1 MGVFLGVSQNYP
13 EKYPQMTLSDRQIK
27 NAKPQEKPYKLA
39 DGGGLYLY
47 VTPKGT
53 KSFRLKFRFDGKEQV
68 LTIGKYP
75 HVSLSEARAMAET
88 AKTQIAQGINPAAQ
102 KQAEKQQAQ
111 EAALNT
117 FAAVAKEWHRVHQ
130 CSPNHA
136 ARIWRY
142 METDVLPHIGS
153 LQLDEIRVSDIQA
166 LLERVMARNVGN
178 TAEKIRQW
186 IGVVYEYAA
195 QRELTERNP
204 AKRLKGFVEKRE
216 TVHRRALP
224 LSELKTFYQRLKEAR
239 IDPANRIALL
249 LLILTFPRS
258 NELRGAQW
266 GEIDFQAAV
275 WTIPKERMKMKREH
289 KIPLSAWSLELLHEL
304 HAITGQGAQLFPS
317 RTKIGGYISENTLNK
332 IIERIGFKELTT
344 LHGFRSLAS
353 STLNEKGFN
362 PDAIELQLAH
372 QPSDKIR
379 AAYNR
384 ADYWQERVEMMAWY
398 SGLLRGHYGE

>member
-1 MGVFLGVSQNYP
+1 
-13 EKYPQMTLSDRQIK
+13 MTLNDRQIR

-111 EAALNT
+111 AAALNT

-186 IGVVYEYAA
+186 IGAVYEYAA

-224 LSELKTFYQRLKEAR
+224 LSELETFYRRLKEAR

-249 LLILTFPRS
+249 LLTLTFPRS

-289 KIPLSAWSLELLHEL
+289 KIPLSTWSLELLHEL
-304 HAITGQGAQLFPS
+304 HAITGQGPQLFPS
-317 RTKIGGYISENTLNK
+317 RTKTGGYISENTLNK

-398 SGLLRGHYGE
+398 GGLLRGHYGE

>member
-1 MGVFLGVSQNYP
+1 
-13 EKYPQMTLSDRQIK
+13 MTLNDRQIK

-224 LSELKTFYQRLKEAR
+224 LSELETFYRRLKEAR

-249 LLILTFPRS
+249 LLTLTFPRS

-304 HAITGQGAQLFPS
+304 HAITGQGTQLFPS

-398 SGLLRGHYGE
+398 GDLLRGHYGK

>member
-1 MGVFLGVSQNYP
+1 
-13 EKYPQMTLSDRQIK
+13 MTLNDRQIK

-117 FAAVAKEWHRVHQ
+117 FAAVTKEWHRVSTPRWKPH
-130 CSPNHA
+130 HA
-136 ARIWRY
+136 ARVWRY

-166 LLERVMARNVGN
+166 LLERITARNVGN

-186 IGVVYEYAA
+186 IGAVYEYAA

-224 LSELKTFYQRLKEAR
+224 LSELEAFYQRLQEAR
-239 IDPANRIALL
+239 IDHANRIALL

-304 HAITGQGAQLFPS
+304 HAITGQGTQLFPS

-372 QPSDKIR
+372 QPNDKIR

-398 SGLLRGHYGE
+398 GDLLRGHYGE

>member
-1 MGVFLGVSQNYP
+1 
-13 EKYPQMTLSDRQIK
+13 MTLNDRQIK

-186 IGVVYEYAA
+186 IGVVYDYAA

-224 LSELKTFYQRLKEAR
+224 LSELETFYRRLKEAR

-304 HAITGQGAQLFPS
+304 HAITGQGTQLFPS

-372 QPSDKIR
+372 QASDKIR

-398 SGLLRGHYGE
+398 GGLLRGHYGE

>member
-1 MGVFLGVSQNYP
+1 
-13 EKYPQMTLSDRQIK
+13 MTLNDRQIK

-47 VTPKGT
+47 VTPKGI

-75 HVSLSEARAMAET
+75 HISLSEARAMAET

-304 HAITGQGAQLFPS
+304 HAITGQGTQLFPS

-398 SGLLRGHYGE
+398 GDLLRGHYGE

>member
-1 MGVFLGVSQNYP
+1 
-13 EKYPQMTLSDRQIK
+13 MTLNDRQIK

-216 TVHRRALP
+216 TVHRRALL

-304 HAITGQGAQLFPS
+304 HAITGQGTQLFPS
-317 RTKIGGYISENTLNK
+317 RTKIGSYISENTLNK

-398 SGLLRGHYGE
+398 GDLLRGHYGE

>member
-1 MGVFLGVSQNYP
+1 
-13 EKYPQMTLSDRQIK
+13 MTLNDRQIR

-53 KSFRLKFRFDGKEQV
+53 KSFRLRFRFDGKEQV

-117 FAAVAKEWHRVHQ
+117 FAAVAKEWHRVSTLRWKPH
-130 CSPNHA
+130 HA
-136 ARIWRY
+136 ARVWRY

-224 LSELKTFYQRLKEAR
+224 LSELETFYRRLKEAR

-304 HAITGQGAQLFPS
+304 HAITGQGTQLFPS

>member
-1 MGVFLGVSQNYP
+1 
-13 EKYPQMTLSDRQIK
+13 MTLTDRQIR

-304 HAITGQGAQLFPS
+304 HAITGQGTQLFPS
-317 RTKIGGYISENTLNK
+317 RTKIGSYISENTLNK

-398 SGLLRGHYGE
+398 GDLLRGHYGE

>member
-1 MGVFLGVSQNYP
+1 
-13 EKYPQMTLSDRQIK
+13 MTLNDRQIK

-239 IDPANRIALL
+239 IDPANRMALL
-249 LLILTFPRS
+249 LLTLTFPRS

-304 HAITGQGAQLFPS
+304 HAITGQGTQLFPS

-372 QPSDKIR
+372 QPNDKIR

-398 SGLLRGHYGE
+398 GDLLRGHYGE

>member
-1 MGVFLGVSQNYP
+1 
-13 EKYPQMTLSDRQIK
+13 MTLNDRQIR
-27 NAKPQEKPYKLA
+27 NAKPQDKPYKLA

-166 LLERVMARNVGN
+166 LLERVTARNVGN
-178 TAEKIRQW
+178 TAEKIRHW
-186 IGVVYEYAA
+186 IGAVYEYAA

-224 LSELKTFYQRLKEAR
+224 LSKIGEFYQRLKEAR

-289 KIPLSAWSLELLHEL
+289 KISLSAWSLELLHEL
-304 HAITGQGAQLFPS
+304 HAITGQGTQLFPS

-372 QPSDKIR
+372 QPSDKVR

-384 ADYWQERVEMMAWY
+384 ADYWQECVEMMAWY
-398 SGLLRGHYGE
+398 GGLLRGHYGE

>member
-1 MGVFLGVSQNYP
+1 
-13 EKYPQMTLSDRQIK
+13 MTLNDRQIR

-102 KQAEKQQAQ
+102 KQAEKQQVQ

-224 LSELKTFYQRLKEAR
+224 LSELETFYQRLKEAR

-249 LLILTFPRS
+249 LLTLTFPRS

-304 HAITGQGAQLFPS
+304 HAITGQGTQLFPS

-372 QPSDKIR
+372 QPSDKVR

-398 SGLLRGHYGE
+398 GDLLRGHYGE

>member
-1 MGVFLGVSQNYP
+1 
-13 EKYPQMTLSDRQIK
+13 MTLNDRQIN

-178 TAEKIRQW
+178 TAEKIRQG

-216 TVHRRALP
+216 TVHRRALL
-224 LSELKTFYQRLKEAR
+224 LSELKTFY
-239 IDPANRIALL
+239 
-249 LLILTFPRS
+249 
-258 NELRGAQW
+258 
-266 GEIDFQAAV
+266 
-275 WTIPKERMKMKREH
+275 
-289 KIPLSAWSLELLHEL
+289 
-304 HAITGQGAQLFPS
+304 
-317 RTKIGGYISENTLNK
+317 
-332 IIERIGFKELTT
+332 
-344 LHGFRSLAS
+344 
-353 STLNEKGFN
+353 
-362 PDAIELQLAH
+362 
-372 QPSDKIR
+372 
-379 AAYNR
+379 
-384 ADYWQERVEMMAWY
+384 
-398 SGLLRGHYGE
+398 

>member
-1 MGVFLGVSQNYP
+1 
-13 EKYPQMTLSDRQIK
+13 MTLNDRQIR
-27 NAKPQEKPYKLA
+27 NAKPQDKPYKLA

-186 IGVVYEYAA
+186 IGVVYDYAA

-239 IDPANRIALL
+239 IDPANRMALL
-249 LLILTFPRS
+249 LLTLTFPRS

-398 SGLLRGHYGE
+398 GGLLRGHYGE

>member
-1 MGVFLGVSQNYP
+1 
-13 EKYPQMTLSDRQIK
+13 MTLNDRQIK

-117 FAAVAKEWHRVHQ
+117 FAAVAKEWHRVSTPRWKPH
-130 CSPNHA
+130 HA
-136 ARIWRY
+136 ARVWRY

>member
-1 MGVFLGVSQNYP
+1 
-13 EKYPQMTLSDRQIK
+13 MTLNDRQIR

-117 FAAVAKEWHRVHQ
+117 FAAVAKEWHRVSTPRWKPH
-130 CSPNHA
+130 HA
-136 ARIWRY
+136 VRVWRY

-186 IGVVYEYAA
+186 IGAVYEYAA

-224 LSELKTFYQRLKEAR
+224 LSELEAFYQRLQEAR
-239 IDPANRIALL
+239 IDHANRIALL

-304 HAITGQGAQLFPS
+304 HAITGQGTQLFPS

-372 QPSDKIR
+372 QPNDKIR

-398 SGLLRGHYGE
+398 GGLLRGHYGE

>member
-1 MGVFLGVSQNYP
+1 
-13 EKYPQMTLSDRQIK
+13 MTLNDRQIK

-186 IGVVYEYAA
+186 IGVVYDYAA

-224 LSELKTFYQRLKEAR
+224 LSELETFYRRLKEAR

-304 HAITGQGAQLFPS
+304 HAITGQGTQLFPS

-372 QPSDKIR
+372 QASDKIR

-398 SGLLRGHYGE
+398 GDLLRGHYGE

>member
-1 MGVFLGVSQNYP
+1 
-13 EKYPQMTLSDRQIK
+13 MTLNDRQIK

-186 IGVVYEYAA
+186 IGVVYDYAA

-224 LSELKTFYQRLKEAR
+224 LSELETFYQRLKEAR

-249 LLILTFPRS
+249 LLTLTFPRS

-289 KIPLSAWSLELLHEL
+289 KIPLSTWSLELLHEL
-304 HAITGQGAQLFPS
+304 HAITGQGTQLFPS

-398 SGLLRGHYGE
+398 GGLLRGHYGE

>member
-1 MGVFLGVSQNYP
+1 
-13 EKYPQMTLSDRQIK
+13 MTLNDRQIK

-53 KSFRLKFRFDGKEQV
+53 KSFRLKFRFDGKKQV

>member
-1 MGVFLGVSQNYP
+1 
-13 EKYPQMTLSDRQIK
+13 MTLNDRQIK

-186 IGVVYEYAA
+186 IGVVYDYAA

-224 LSELKTFYQRLKEAR
+224 LSELETFYRRLKEAR

-249 LLILTFPRS
+249 LLTLTFPRS

-289 KIPLSAWSLELLHEL
+289 KIPLSTWSLELLHEL
-304 HAITGQGAQLFPS
+304 HAITGQGTQLFPS

-398 SGLLRGHYGE
+398 GDLLRGHYGE

>member
-1 MGVFLGVSQNYP
+1 
-13 EKYPQMTLSDRQIK
+13 MTLNDRQIR

-249 LLILTFPRS
+249 LLILTLPRS

-266 GEIDFQAAV
+266 GEIEFQAAV

-304 HAITGQGAQLFPS
+304 HAITGQGTQLFPS

-398 SGLLRGHYGE
+398 GDLLRGHYGE

>member
-1 MGVFLGVSQNYP
+1 
-13 EKYPQMTLSDRQIK
+13 MTLNDRQIR
-27 NAKPQEKPYKLA
+27 NAKPQDKPYKLA

-304 HAITGQGAQLFPS
+304 HAITGQGTQLFPS

-372 QPSDKIR
+372 QPNDKIR

-398 SGLLRGHYGE
+398 GDLLRGHYGE

>member
-1 MGVFLGVSQNYP
+1 
-13 EKYPQMTLSDRQIK
+13 MTLNDRQIK

-398 SGLLRGHYGE
+398 GDLLRGHYGE

>member
-1 MGVFLGVSQNYP
+1 
-13 EKYPQMTLSDRQIK
+13 MTLNDRQIR

-39 DGGGLYLY
+39 DGGGLYLH

-53 KSFRLKFRFDGKEQV
+53 KSFQLKFRFDGKEQV

-75 HVSLSEARAMAET
+75 HISLSEARAMAET

-289 KIPLSAWSLELLHEL
+289 KIPLSAWSFELLHEL
-304 HAITGQGAQLFPS
+304 HAITGQGTQLFPS

-332 IIERIGFKELTT
+332 IIGRIGFKELTT

>member
-1 MGVFLGVSQNYP
+1 
-13 EKYPQMTLSDRQIK
+13 MTLNDRQIR

-117 FAAVAKEWHRVHQ
+117 FAAVAKEWHRVSTPRWKPH
-130 CSPNHA
+130 HA
-136 ARIWRY
+136 ARVWRY

-153 LQLDEIRVSDIQA
+153 LQLDEIRVLDIQA

-186 IGVVYEYAA
+186 IGAVYEYAA

-204 AKRLKGFVEKRE
+204 AKRLKGFIVQRE
-216 TVHRRALP
+216 TVHHRALP
-224 LSELKTFYQRLKEAR
+224 LSELETFYQRLQEAR
-239 IDPANRIALL
+239 IDQANRIALL

-304 HAITGQGAQLFPS
+304 HAITGQGTQLFPS
-317 RTKIGGYISENTLNK
+317 RTKTGGYISENTLNK

-372 QPSDKIR
+372 LSNDKTR
-379 AAYNR
+379 KSYNH

>member
-1 MGVFLGVSQNYP
+1 
-13 EKYPQMTLSDRQIK
+13 MTLNDRQIR
-27 NAKPQEKPYKLA
+27 NAKPQDKPYKLA

-304 HAITGQGAQLFPS
+304 HAITGQGTQLFPS

-398 SGLLRGHYGE
+398 GDLLRGHYGE

>member
-1 MGVFLGVSQNYP
+1 
-13 EKYPQMTLSDRQIK
+13 MTLNDRQIK

-117 FAAVAKEWHRVHQ
+117 FAAVAKEWHRVSTPRWKPH
-130 CSPNHA
+130 HA
-136 ARIWRY
+136 ARVWRY

-166 LLERVMARNVGN
+166 LLERITARNVGN

-186 IGVVYEYAA
+186 IGAVYEYAA

-224 LSELKTFYQRLKEAR
+224 LSELEAFYQRLQEAR
-239 IDPANRIALL
+239 IDHANRIALL

-304 HAITGQGAQLFPS
+304 HAITGQGTQLFPS

-372 QPSDKIR
+372 QPNDKIR

-398 SGLLRGHYGE
+398 GGLLRGHYGE

>member
-1 MGVFLGVSQNYP
+1 
-13 EKYPQMTLSDRQIK
+13 MTLNDRQIR

-186 IGVVYEYAA
+186 IGVVYDYAA

-224 LSELKTFYQRLKEAR
+224 LSELETFYRRLKEAR

-304 HAITGQGAQLFPS
+304 HAITGQGTQLFPS

-372 QPSDKIR
+372 QASDKIR

-398 SGLLRGHYGE
+398 GGLLRGHYGE

>member
-1 MGVFLGVSQNYP
+1 
-13 EKYPQMTLSDRQIK
+13 MTLNDRQIK

-47 VTPKGT
+47 VTPKGI

-75 HVSLSEARAMAET
+75 HISLSEARAMAET

-304 HAITGQGAQLFPS
+304 HAITGQGTQLFPS

-353 STLNEKGFN
+353 STLNEKGFT

-398 SGLLRGHYGE
+398 GDLLRGHYGE

>member
-1 MGVFLGVSQNYP
+1 
-13 EKYPQMTLSDRQIK
+13 MTLNDRQIR

-117 FAAVAKEWHRVHQ
+117 FAAVAKEWHRVSTPRWKPH
-130 CSPNHA
+130 HA
-136 ARIWRY
+136 ARVWRY

-186 IGVVYEYAA
+186 IGAVYEYAA

-204 AKRLKGFVEKRE
+204 AKRLKGFIVQRE

-224 LSELKTFYQRLKEAR
+224 LSELEMFYRRLKEAR

-275 WTIPKERMKMKREH
+275 WTIPRERMKMKREH

-304 HAITGQGAQLFPS
+304 HAITGQGTQLFPS

-398 SGLLRGHYGE
+398 GGLLRGHYGE

>member
-1 MGVFLGVSQNYP
+1 MGVSQNYP
-13 EKYPQMTLSDRQIK
+13 EKYPQMTLNDRQIR

-304 HAITGQGAQLFPS
+304 HAITGQGTQLFPS
-317 RTKIGGYISENTLNK
+317 RTKIGSYISENTLNK

-398 SGLLRGHYGE
+398 GDLLRGHYGE

>member
-1 MGVFLGVSQNYP
+1 
-13 EKYPQMTLSDRQIK
+13 MTLNDRQIK

-239 IDPANRIALL
+239 IDPANRMALL
-249 LLILTFPRS
+249 LLTLTFPRS

-304 HAITGQGAQLFPS
+304 HAITGQGTQLFPS

-372 QPSDKIR
+372 QPNDKIR

-384 ADYWQERVEMMAWY
+384 ADYWQERVKMMAWY
-398 SGLLRGHYGE
+398 GDLLRGHYGE

>member
-1 MGVFLGVSQNYP
+1 
-13 EKYPQMTLSDRQIK
+13 MTLNDRQIR

-304 HAITGQGAQLFPS
+304 HAITGQGTQLFPS
-317 RTKIGGYISENTLNK
+317 RTKIGSYISENTLNK

-398 SGLLRGHYGE
+398 GDLLRGHYGE

>member
-1 MGVFLGVSQNYP
+1 
-13 EKYPQMTLSDRQIK
+13 MTLNDRQIK

-239 IDPANRIALL
+239 IDPANRMALL
-249 LLILTFPRS
+249 LLTLTFPRS

-304 HAITGQGAQLFPS
+304 HAITGQGTQLFPS

-332 IIERIGFKELTT
+332 IIERVGFKELTT

-372 QPSDKIR
+372 QPNDKIR

-398 SGLLRGHYGE
+398 GDLLRGHYGE

>member
-1 MGVFLGVSQNYP
+1 
-13 EKYPQMTLSDRQIK
+13 MTLNDRQIR

-117 FAAVAKEWHRVHQ
+117 FAAVAKEWHRVSTPRWKPH
-130 CSPNHA
+130 HA
-136 ARIWRY
+136 ARVWRY

-166 LLERVMARNVGN
+166 LLERVTARNVGN

-186 IGVVYEYAA
+186 IGAVYEYAA

-224 LSELKTFYQRLKEAR
+224 LSELETFYRRLKEAR

-304 HAITGQGAQLFPS
+304 HAITGQGTQLFPS

-398 SGLLRGHYGE
+398 GDLLRGHYGE

>member
-1 MGVFLGVSQNYP
+1 
-13 EKYPQMTLSDRQIK
+13 MTLNDRQIK

-239 IDPANRIALL
+239 IDPANRMALL
-249 LLILTFPRS
+249 LLTLTFPRS

-304 HAITGQGAQLFPS
+304 HAITGQGTQLFPS

>member
-1 MGVFLGVSQNYP
+1 
-13 EKYPQMTLSDRQIK
+13 MTLNDRQIK

-224 LSELKTFYQRLKEAR
+224 LSELETFYQRLKEAR

-275 WTIPKERMKMKREH
+275 WTIPKERMKMKLEH

-304 HAITGQGAQLFPS
+304 HAITGQGTQLFPS
-317 RTKIGGYISENTLNK
+317 RTKIGSYISENTLNK

-398 SGLLRGHYGE
+398 GDLLRGHYGE

>member
-1 MGVFLGVSQNYP
+1 M
-13 EKYPQMTLSDRQIK
+13 
-27 NAKPQEKPYKLA
+27 
-39 DGGGLYLY
+39 
-47 VTPKGT
+47 
-53 KSFRLKFRFDGKEQV
+53 
-68 LTIGKYP
+68 TIGKYP

-88 AKTQIAQGINPAAQ
+88 AKTQIAQDINPAAQ

-111 EAALNT
+111 EVALNT
-117 FAAVAKEWHRVHQ
+117 FAAVAKEWHRVHK
-130 CSPNHA
+130 CTPNHA

-166 LLERVMARNVGN
+166 LLERITARDVGN

-186 IGVVYEYAA
+186 IGAVYEYAA

-204 AKRLKGFVEKRE
+204 AKRLKGFVVQRE
-216 TVHRRALP
+216 TVHHRALP
-224 LSELKTFYQRLKEAR
+224 LSELETFYRRLKEAR

-266 GEIDFQAAV
+266 GEIDFQAAI

-304 HAITGQGAQLFPS
+304 HAITGQGTQLFPS

-384 ADYWQERVEMMAWY
+384 ADYWQERCAMMQAY
-398 SGLLRGHYGE
+398 SDLLQSRYNQVIA

>member
-1 MGVFLGVSQNYP
+1 
-13 EKYPQMTLSDRQIK
+13 MTLNDRQIR

-39 DGGGLYLY
+39 DGGGLYLH

-53 KSFRLKFRFDGKEQV
+53 KSFQLKFRFDGKEQV

-75 HVSLSEARAMAET
+75 HISLSEARAMAET

-153 LQLDEIRVSDIQA
+153 LQLDEIRVSDIQT

-178 TAEKIRQW
+178 TAEKIRRW

-224 LSELKTFYQRLKEAR
+224 LSELETFYRRLKEAR

-304 HAITGQGAQLFPS
+304 HAITGQGTQLFPS

-398 SGLLRGHYGE
+398 GDLLRGHYGE

>member
-1 MGVFLGVSQNYP
+1 
-13 EKYPQMTLSDRQIK
+13 MTLNDRQIK

-47 VTPKGT
+47 VTPKGI

-68 LTIGKYP
+68 LTSGKYP
-75 HVSLSEARAMAET
+75 HISLSEARAMAET

-304 HAITGQGAQLFPS
+304 HAITGQGTQLFPS

-398 SGLLRGHYGE
+398 GDLLRGHYGE

>member
-1 MGVFLGVSQNYP
+1 
-13 EKYPQMTLSDRQIK
+13 MTLNDRQIK

-47 VTPKGT
+47 VTPKGI

-68 LTIGKYP
+68 LTNGIYP
-75 HVSLSEARAMAET
+75 QISLSEARAMAET

-304 HAITGQGAQLFPS
+304 HAITGQGTQLFPS

-398 SGLLRGHYGE
+398 GDLLRGHYGE